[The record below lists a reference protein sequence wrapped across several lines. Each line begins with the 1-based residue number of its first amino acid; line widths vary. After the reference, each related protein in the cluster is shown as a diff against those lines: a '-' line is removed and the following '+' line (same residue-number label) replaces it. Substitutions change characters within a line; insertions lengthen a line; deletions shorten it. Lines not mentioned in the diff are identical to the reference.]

1 MSYSASPRPTFDGP
15 AHISFPRGDASP
27 LGRRRIGIAGYFCGT
42 ADIVIQR
49 IVEFIRAMPGIPL
62 WLALSAAIPKEWP
75 VTRVY
80 IAITLILSSIG
91 WTGLARVVRGR
102 LLALREED
110 FVQAARLAG
119 ASDEM
124 EVGGPWEH
132 AIHPI
137 FAGE

>member
-1 MSYSASPRPTFDGP
+1 M
-15 AHISFPRGDASP
+15 
-27 LGRRRIGIAGYFCGT
+27 

-49 IVEFIRAMPGIPL
+49 IVEFIRAMPSIPF

-102 LLALREED
+102 FLALREED